1 MRWCELLALHALA
14 LLQYVGA
21 CPTECH
27 CIGQARV
34 SVYCDFRGLE
44 EVPINIPVTTAH
56 LDLSGNKFASVV
68 PQMFLG
74 YVNDSEGVFTQQ
86 TAPLTQLKSLHL
98 DLNPLVVVNE
108 HAFKTTPSLEL
119 IYLPFDVKIQRQAF
133 AEMKTDKMTFD
144 GYDRVGNHPLEDPHF
159 VAFTRSAA

>member
-14 LLQYVGA
+14 LLHA
-21 CPTECH
+21 TASAKLECP
-27 CIGQARV
+27 
-34 SVYCDFRGLE
+34 S
-44 EVPINIPVTTAH
+44 TATFVA
-56 LDLSGNKFASVV
+56 LRDLSGNKFASVV

-119 IYLPFDVKIQRQAF
+119 MYAGVYLPFDVKIQRQAF